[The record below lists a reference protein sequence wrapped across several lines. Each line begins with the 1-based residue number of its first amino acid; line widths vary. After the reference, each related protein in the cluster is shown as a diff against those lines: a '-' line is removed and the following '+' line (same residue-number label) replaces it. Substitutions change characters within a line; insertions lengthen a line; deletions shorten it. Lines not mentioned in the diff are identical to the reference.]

1 MFDAIPVSRLSMQP
15 NLSKMQST
23 LTRQPGA
30 LEKLVASRP
39 EAMKDMQ
46 EERLDAETRLCYA
59 VLRGGSLYVA

>member
-1 MFDAIPVSRLSMQP
+1 MQP

-46 EERLDAETRLCYA
+46 EERLDAETRLC
-59 VLRGGSLYVA
+59 